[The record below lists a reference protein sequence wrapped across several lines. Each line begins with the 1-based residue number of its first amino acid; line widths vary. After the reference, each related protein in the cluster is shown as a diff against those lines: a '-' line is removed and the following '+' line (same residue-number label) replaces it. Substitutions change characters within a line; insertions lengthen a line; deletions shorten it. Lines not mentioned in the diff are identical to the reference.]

1 MLLYTEKQL
10 GIAYNIYR
18 MHQIGQGLSFM
29 ELENFRRLY
38 EELLEEVYDVPIW
51 NYNYARF
58 YSIE

>member
-10 GIAYNIYR
+10 NTAYNIYR
-18 MHQIGQGLSFM
+18 MHQIGQGLGFM

-51 NYNYARF
+51 DYNHAWF
-58 YSIE
+58 YFN